1 MCLNL
6 ILKQYCTHPGRIRVS
21 VNYRVILAISP
32 AFIAAEIVI
41 MDIFNPTALL
51 LACLLEAFRTRL
63 AIIRTYWN
71 GCFVMVQDLPL
82 RFF

>member
-1 MCLNL
+1 MRLNV

-21 VNYRVILAISP
+21 IDNRIILAISP
-32 AFIAAEIVI
+32 ALLAAEIVM

-63 AIIRTYWN
+63 AIIRVYRN
-71 GCFVMVQDLPL
+71 GYLQ
-82 RFF
+82 